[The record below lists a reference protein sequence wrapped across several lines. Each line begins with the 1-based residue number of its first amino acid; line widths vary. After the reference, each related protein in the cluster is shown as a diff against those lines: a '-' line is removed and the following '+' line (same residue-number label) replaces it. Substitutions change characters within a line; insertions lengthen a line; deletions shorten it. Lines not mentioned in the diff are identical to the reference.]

1 MVRDPSAVDPL
12 TAIMNAPANHL
23 YLRFFAA
30 ESLGRIGHRA
40 SVAPLTVIMD
50 AEVAPP
56 VLRCHA
62 ATALATLLRK
72 LNTSD

>member
-1 MVRDPSAVDPL
+1 
-12 TAIMNAPANHL
+12 N
-23 YLRFFAA
+23 AA
-30 ESLGRIGHRA
+30 EALGNIGDRE

-62 ATALATLLRK
+62 ATALATLLRR